1 MGEIPCLLLKK
12 ELLALDGEALAAF
25 LNPILTK
32 APRGGP
38 AGLFPEWGGGGGCLA
53 SGFFGAASDPAGGEG
68 LHVRQALEQ
77 VGARGGD
84 GVAVAAVVYKTGF
97 AQFLDAGVERVG
109 GDAPHAV
116 LQQAEGLGVTVLQGP
131 QHAQCV
137 TAFEPLEQ
145 LVDGGIFFGA
155 HGRFSSRKCWIKYSF
170 GWANAGPG
178 DALRL

>member
-84 GVAVAAVVYKTGF
+84 GV
-97 AQFLDAGVERVG
+97 
-109 GDAPHAV
+109 P
-116 LQQAEGLGVTVLQGP
+116 VLQGP